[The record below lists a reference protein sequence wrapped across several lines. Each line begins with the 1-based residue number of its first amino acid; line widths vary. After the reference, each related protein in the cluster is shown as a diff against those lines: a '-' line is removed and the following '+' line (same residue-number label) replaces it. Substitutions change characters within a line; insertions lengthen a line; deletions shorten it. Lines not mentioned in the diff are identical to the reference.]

1 MHSKQGATMNNINVS
16 SDHLEHINEQL
27 IMLTMDSEH
36 LMMALQAVKVDCA
49 VSKGVINAV
58 TIALSS
64 NAASSEKLSGQLDG
78 MLSAPQGVTS
88 HE

>member
-1 MHSKQGATMNNINVS
+1 MNNINVS
-16 SDHLEHINEQL
+16 KDHLEHINEQL
-27 IMLTMDSEH
+27 VILTIDSEH

-58 TIALSS
+58 IMALSS
-64 NAASSEKLSGQLDG
+64 NAASSEELSGQLDG
-78 MLSAPQGVTS
+78 LLSAPQGATS